1 MSAPILR
8 RSAPAPFFHLL
19 FWIFQIHPPLPGG
32 VIKTYFPPF
41 LKPSHFLLD
50 QCDYEKKSLL
60 SCQFFQFIHPCRLMK
75 NSIPQSQVIWV
86 HVIAVI
92 HICYVKQNKFKRI
105 TLSFVYFWQVILFW
119 AVILHI
125 TESNTGN
132 ISQTLNKQVKL
143 ITVLSERLSCRYLLS
158 IYIITWVFNSVFI
171 FCWCFS
177 YSIGVTN

>member
-75 NSIPQSQVIWV
+75 NSIPQSQVIRV

-92 HICYVKQNKFKRI
+92 YVSTSRHFSNLYMLRKTKWICY
-105 TLSFVYFWQVILFW
+105 SFEY
-119 AVILHI
+119 
-125 TESNTGN
+125 
-132 ISQTLNKQVKL
+132 KL
-143 ITVLSERLSCRYLLS
+143 IRICHSKEQGLL
-158 IYIITWVFNSVFI
+158 
-171 FCWCFS
+171 
-177 YSIGVTN
+177 